1 MTSISTIKNL
11 AAAGA
16 IAATLGFA
24 AVGLGAGLA
33 QADTAAESSTSPDTS
48 TSSDTSTSGSKGSVK
63 PDSSTQQA
71 KFRLLSP
78 AEEAEVDKLLQA
90 EHDKAPSPLAN
101 FDQQNSFAQKMSDFQ
116 SQIRDA
122 FLNQARAIKS
132 P

>member
-33 QADTAAESSTSPDTS
+33 QADTASASS

-122 FLNQARAIKS
+122 FLNQTRAIKS